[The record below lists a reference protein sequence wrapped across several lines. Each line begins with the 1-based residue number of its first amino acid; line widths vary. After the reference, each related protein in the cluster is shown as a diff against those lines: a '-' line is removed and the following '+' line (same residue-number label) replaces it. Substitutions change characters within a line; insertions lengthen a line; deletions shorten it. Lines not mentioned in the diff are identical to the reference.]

1 MTARIVL
8 WAFVFA
14 GLVVIL
20 AGCSGPTSPTPVMV
34 DFVIE
39 VEGERF
45 VLRTSDPETIERATD
60 NMAGGNGMSP
70 IGSLHA
76 GNGGFNASWSWHMDL
91 KITRF
96 AEAAIEV
103 CDGRPSYVE
112 AHRADYRPIARGARR
127 WSVVDK
133 KAAARVFH
141 YLRRPT

>member
-14 GLVVIL
+14 GLVIIL
-20 AGCSGPTSPTPVMV
+20 AGCSGPTSPTPGTV

-60 NMAGGNGMSP
+60 NMAGGNGVFP
-70 IGSLHA
+70 IGPLHA
-76 GNGGFNASWSWHMDL
+76 GNGGFNAPWTWHMDPTT
-91 KITRF
+91 TRF
-96 AEAAIEV
+96 VEAAIEV

-112 AHRADYRPIARGARR
+112 AHRADYQTYCPWGAKVVGRR
-127 WSVVDK
+127 
-133 KAAARVFH
+133 
-141 YLRRPT
+141 